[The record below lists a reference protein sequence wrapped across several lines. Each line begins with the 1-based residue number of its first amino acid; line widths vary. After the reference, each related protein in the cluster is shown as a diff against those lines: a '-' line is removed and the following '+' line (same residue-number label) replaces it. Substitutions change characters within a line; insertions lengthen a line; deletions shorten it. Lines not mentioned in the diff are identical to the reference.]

1 MQLNHQGYYIEL
13 TSSYIECA
21 YVAQA
26 VIRASTARH
35 GRPGFVA
42 RSSGAMG
49 GFNTSDEA
57 VICALEWAFLEID
70 GRR

>member
-1 MQLNHQGYYIEL
+1 
-13 TSSYIECA
+13 
-21 YVAQA
+21 

-35 GRPGFVA
+35 GRRDFAA